1 MDYKHILSCW
11 HKLEHFSPALLPK
24 DSSVKRLND
33 LPWMRPLMAR
43 DPKKTI
49 QYTIYLGVFSM
60 SSVSDFVK
68 AFFKDESINPNVTDA
83 RVCYASVK
91 LDCQGI
97 YIQNSF
103 GLSTMPWALRQLEE
117 NKVDTNTWSDDFKE
131 LKDNLFERLTE
142 NQKELADDNKSYLSD
157 VQTLENQW
165 EIQSLIV
172 QKLKW
177 STSPQTE
184 IYIRTEEVYKKN
196 NPSDPDESNADI
208 LNSFYIEDLERVITS
223 YEKGDYRKTF
233 KDYLSACLNKDFVH
247 SDLSL
252 HPDILRESL
261 IPENYP
267 DGCWPSPY
275 SASLMQQFAVN
286 TVYKELSGEKQEG
299 LFSVNGP
306 PGTGKTTLLRD
317 IIAAILVKRAKNM
330 VRFNDPAKA
339 FRKIGEVQVS
349 EKYTPFIY
357 EPDPSICDGGIVVT
371 SSNNGAVENISKEL
385 PLKSEVKGYS
395 DLVGYFRQVSEECL
409 DEKYW
414 GIIAAVL
421 GNKENQRKLIGC
433 IWNGNSE
440 KETYTLKQH
449 LADYKPTEEE
459 WLGVVSS
466 FERKLSEVKAEKSR
480 LTGFMQNAE
489 NIEKIRL
496 KLEDIAY
503 RLTVDE
509 KELDT
514 RIEASN
520 LLSAEIDESRRR
532 REEVKTEMQLLRSTR
547 PGFFTY
553 WFSKEVRTQYKK
565 AVASV
570 LSEYNIS
577 GERLARQ
584 NAELQKLCTEIE
596 TLKSKW
602 EKSKREHDE
611 IDEQYKLLLNSVEKV
626 REELKGAY
634 ADASFWQR
642 IESKE
647 VQETTPWYSETLKRL
662 QSELFVEAMKV
673 NELFL
678 LRANATSSRIKTT
691 LDGFFNFLKTGGN
704 LTEKEIQAMWN
715 TFWLVV
721 PVVSSTFAS
730 IQRMFSSLGTGSIPW
745 LFVDEAGQ
753 AVPQAAAGAIW
764 RSKRA
769 VIVGDPFQIEP
780 VVTIPEQ
787 IINNFSRYFGLDK
800 TQIHT
805 SLSVQSMADRA
816 NPYGWVTNDTWTGSP
831 LRVHRRCI
839 DPMFSIANEIAY
851 NNMMYNSTF
860 GSTPNLIMQNGF
872 VQVEGNVSGRHYV
885 PEQGMAIKLM
895 IMEEIRQ
902 LQDLPDL
909 FVISPFS
916 EIPSILK
923 KELRQP
929 IRKALAPFK
938 QIDDD
943 TLKKWLDSHIGTVH
957 TFQGKQAA
965 GVIFCLGLD
974 EKTKGAATWA
984 SSKPNLLNVALTR
997 AKFRFVAVGD
1007 GKIWLRQPYF
1017 CKLKGL

>member
-1 MDYKHILSCW
+1 M
-11 HKLEHFSPALLPK
+11 
-24 DSSVKRLND
+24 
-33 LPWMRPLMAR
+33 
-43 DPKKTI
+43 
-49 QYTIYLGVFSM
+49 
-60 SSVSDFVK
+60 
-68 AFFKDESINPNVTDA
+68 
-83 RVCYASVK
+83 
-91 LDCQGI
+91 
-97 YIQNSF
+97 
-103 GLSTMPWALRQLEE
+103 
-117 NKVDTNTWSDDFKE
+117 
-131 LKDNLFERLTE
+131 TE

-157 VQTLENQW
+157 VQTLENLW

-532 REEVKTEMQLLRSTR
+532 REEVKTEMQLLQSTR
-547 PGFFTY
+547 PSFFTY
-553 WFSKEVRTQYKK
+553 WFSKDVRTQYKK

-611 IDEQYKLLLNSVEKV
+611 IDEQYKLLLNSVEKA

-860 GSTPNLIMQNGF
+860 GSTSNLIMQNGF

-943 TLKKWLDSHIGTVH
+943 TPKKWLDSHIGTVH

>member
-33 LPWMRPLMAR
+33 LPWIRPLMAR

-157 VQTLENQW
+157 VQTLENLW

-489 NIEKIRL
+489 NIEKILL

-514 RIEASN
+514 RIEVSN

-872 VQVEGNVSGRHYV
+872 VQIEGNVSGRHYV

-895 IMEEIRQ
+895 IMKEIHQ

>member
-157 VQTLENQW
+157 VQTLENLW

-196 NPSDPDESNADI
+196 NPSEPDESNADI
-208 LNSFYIEDLERVITS
+208 LNSFYIEDLEQVITS

-317 IIAAILVKRAKNM
+317 IIAVILVKRAKNM

-385 PLKSEVKGYS
+385 PLKGEVKGYS
-395 DLVGYFRQVSEECL
+395 DLVGYFRQVSEESL

-532 REEVKTEMQLLRSTR
+532 REEVKTEMQLLQSTR

-611 IDEQYKLLLNSVEKV
+611 IDEQYKLLLNSVEKA

-787 IINNFSRYFGLDK
+787 IINNFSRYFGLGK

-860 GSTPNLIMQNGF
+860 GSTSNLIMQNGF

>member
-157 VQTLENQW
+157 VQTLENLW

-196 NPSDPDESNADI
+196 NPSEPDESNADI

-385 PLKSEVKGYS
+385 PLKGEVKGYS

-532 REEVKTEMQLLRSTR
+532 REEVKTEMQLLQSTR

-553 WFSKEVRTQYKK
+553 WFSKDVRTQYKK

-611 IDEQYKLLLNSVEKV
+611 IDEQYKLLLNSVEKA

-860 GSTPNLIMQNGF
+860 GSTSNLIMQNGF

>member
-157 VQTLENQW
+157 VQTLENLW

-196 NPSDPDESNADI
+196 NPSEPDESNADI

-385 PLKSEVKGYS
+385 PLKGEVKGYS

-449 LADYKPTEEE
+449 LADYNPTEEE

-532 REEVKTEMQLLRSTR
+532 REEVKTEMQLLQSTR
-547 PGFFTY
+547 PSFFTY
-553 WFSKEVRTQYKK
+553 WFSKDVRTQYKK

-611 IDEQYKLLLNSVEKV
+611 IDEQYKLLLNSVEKA

-787 IINNFSRYFGLDK
+787 IINNFSRYFGLGK

-816 NPYGWVTNDTWTGSP
+816 NPFGWVTNDTWTGSP

-860 GSTPNLIMQNGF
+860 GSTSNLIMQNGF

-943 TLKKWLDSHIGTVH
+943 ILKKWLDSHIGTVH

>member
-1 MDYKHILSCW
+1 
-11 HKLEHFSPALLPK
+11 
-24 DSSVKRLND
+24 
-33 LPWMRPLMAR
+33 
-43 DPKKTI
+43 
-49 QYTIYLGVFSM
+49 
-60 SSVSDFVK
+60 
-68 AFFKDESINPNVTDA
+68 
-83 RVCYASVK
+83 
-91 LDCQGI
+91 
-97 YIQNSF
+97 
-103 GLSTMPWALRQLEE
+103 
-117 NKVDTNTWSDDFKE
+117 
-131 LKDNLFERLTE
+131 
-142 NQKELADDNKSYLSD
+142 
-157 VQTLENQW
+157 
-165 EIQSLIV
+165 
-172 QKLKW
+172 
-177 STSPQTE
+177 
-184 IYIRTEEVYKKN
+184 
-196 NPSDPDESNADI
+196 
-208 LNSFYIEDLERVITS
+208 
-223 YEKGDYRKTF
+223 
-233 KDYLSACLNKDFVH
+233 
-247 SDLSL
+247 
-252 HPDILRESL
+252 
-261 IPENYP
+261 
-267 DGCWPSPY
+267 
-275 SASLMQQFAVN
+275 
-286 TVYKELSGEKQEG
+286 
-299 LFSVNGP
+299 
-306 PGTGKTTLLRD
+306 
-317 IIAAILVKRAKNM
+317 M

-532 REEVKTEMQLLRSTR
+532 REEVKTEMQLLQSTR
-547 PGFFTY
+547 PSFFTY
-553 WFSKEVRTQYKK
+553 WFSKDVRTQYKK

-611 IDEQYKLLLNSVEKV
+611 IDEQYKLLLNSVEKA

-769 VIVGDPFQIEP
+769 VSVGDPFQIEP

-860 GSTPNLIMQNGF
+860 GSTSNLIMQNGF

-943 TLKKWLDSHIGTVH
+943 TPKKWLDSHIGTVH